1 VTPLGAVG
9 STVWFCRQF
18 VIACI
23 FSTEPSTYT
32 CSFFAACDKVEMKI
46 STEKTEVL
54 QYASQETLT
63 SALCQ
68 EAAMLQQVKFQFL
81 GVVFTSDGRRNKEID
96 AWIGE
101 ANAVLRE
108 LYRSVFKKRELS
120 NTAKLSVFKSMVMN
134 LGCND

>member
-1 VTPLGAVG
+1 
-9 STVWFCRQF
+9 
-18 VIACI
+18 
-23 FSTEPSTYT
+23 
-32 CSFFAACDKVEMKI
+32 MKI